1 MRELK
6 IRMRKGLDREKSWSC
21 RVWRSALCQARAEI
35 YLLMYF
41 QLSLISP
48 SASRPCLGVGIISGG
63 DTSSESTLV
72 ILVMIA
78 VKVLRE

>member
-48 SASRPCLGVGIISGG
+48 SRPCLGVDIISGG